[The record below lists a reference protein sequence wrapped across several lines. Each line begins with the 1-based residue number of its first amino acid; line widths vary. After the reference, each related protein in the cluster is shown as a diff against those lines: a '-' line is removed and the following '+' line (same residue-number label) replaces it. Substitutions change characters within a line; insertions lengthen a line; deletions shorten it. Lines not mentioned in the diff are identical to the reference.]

1 MKRLLLFI
9 FLSLPLVAQAK
20 NQSIEMNFEL
30 SHNKKAP
37 VKFKVITREG
47 QEAQISNHL
56 RGIEETRITATPTVD
71 VKGHL
76 TLDMAIFK
84 SFKGI
89 PVINAKPKIKT
100 LFGQTASIEQYDEE
114 TGEGYYLKV
123 IAYEKS
129 ATPAKDTVSKDRL
142 EIKK

>member
-1 MKRLLLFI
+1 MKLLLLFI

-20 NQSIEMNFEL
+20 KQSIEINFEL

-37 VKFKVITREG
+37 IKFKVITRAG

-56 RGIEETRITATPTVD
+56 RGVEETRITATPTVD
-71 VKGHL
+71 KKGHL

-100 LFGQTASIEQYDEE
+100 LFGQTASIEQYNEE
-114 TGEGYYLKV
+114 TGEGYSLKV

-129 ATPAKDTVSKDRL
+129 ASPAKDSSSKNRM
-142 EIKK
+142 EIKN

>member
-1 MKRLLLFI
+1 MKLLLLFI

-20 NQSIEMNFEL
+20 KQSIEINFEL

-37 VKFKVITREG
+37 IKFKVITRAG

-56 RGIEETRITATPTVD
+56 RGVEETRITATPTVD

-76 TLDMAIFK
+76 TLDMTVFK

-89 PVINAKPKIKT
+89 PVK
-100 LFGQTASIEQYDEE
+100 LFLGKQPVLSNTMRRPAR
-114 TGEGYYLKV
+114 V
-123 IAYEKS
+123 IALK
-129 ATPAKDTVSKDRL
+129 
-142 EIKK
+142 